1 MSWELIVTWIQI
13 KQWRLR
19 EEYQFKVSLEVELTG
34 FKLETKDEKDSD
46 LKACSSISGLNVWVN
61 GGAIVEKGYN
71 IFWGR
76 FYNSVFHLSISKY
89 VLTIYAVVPNM
100 CFAKNCDRMRCY
112 PTCILFRYMITAET
126 QVTWVREKNFL
137 LIISS
142 STDKLTLQCISPTC
156 IPTGSKK
163 RADGI
168 FLCEWQITFH
178 RQRMENDGFA
188 VYIQD

>member
-1 MSWELIVTWIQI
+1 M
-13 KQWRLR
+13 
-19 EEYQFKVSLEVELTG
+19 TG
-34 FKLETKDEKDSD
+34 LDKLETEDEKDSD
-46 LKACSSISGLNVWVN
+46 LKACSSIFVLNVWVN
-61 GGAIVEKGYN
+61 GGAIAEKGYN
-71 IFWGR
+71 IFGER
-76 FYNSVFHLSISKY
+76 FYNSVFYLSISRS

-100 CFAKNCDRMRCY
+100 CFAKNCDRVRCY
-112 PTCILFRYMITAET
+112 PTCIVIFFRYMTTAET

-142 STDKLTLQCISPTC
+142 STDRLTLQRISPTC

-168 FLCEWQITFH
+168 FLCEWKITFH
-178 RQRMENDGFA
+178 RQGMENDGFA